1 MNTLDIDPFHTTNL
15 LSPNNFQHALRA
27 GGPIVWLPN
36 YGIYATGH
44 FQIAKAILDAPGQFI
59 SGDGVGVTSVPRES
73 APSPLLHP
81 KRNPLIEVDPP
92 RHTAVRAL
100 VEAALP
106 ASLVKQIAS
115 DAATHA
121 DVLLGNC
128 NVGKHF
134 DAVAD
139 FAMPLALG
147 AYPAAFGLRTQDRS
161 ALVALGELAMNS
173 LGPRN
178 ERFMN
183 SAAGLGPLKSW
194 LNEHLSAAALVPDSI
209 GDILYASARRTMDTV
224 DAQDLINT
232 VLISGIDT
240 FLAGLSSTLY
250 CLANNADQWQL
261 LRNQP
266 ELAGRAFEEAVRL
279 EAPIQMCYRTIR
291 DTLALGGETL
301 QAGSKIM
308 IHLGAASRD
317 EAYYHNPNRYDV
329 LREQRP
335 ALAFGS
341 GVHRCVGRGLAL
353 LQSQAVL
360 NVLLHRFSSLRLT
373 APARFHA
380 NNTLR
385 RLDSLLLQADRG

>member
-15 LSPNNFQHALRA
+15 LSPNDFQRALRA

-44 FQIAKAILDAPGQFI
+44 FQIAKAILDTPSQFI
-59 SGDGVGVTSVPRES
+59 SGDGVGITCVPRDS
-73 APSPLLHP
+73 APSPHLHP

-92 RHTAVRAL
+92 QHTVVRAL

-115 DAATHA
+115 SAAAHA
-121 DVLLGNC
+121 DALLGNC
-128 NVGKHF
+128 NPSEHF

-139 FAMPLALG
+139 FAVPLALG
-147 AYPAAFGLRTQDRS
+147 AYPQAFGLRTQDRS
-161 ALVALGELAMNS
+161 ALVTLGELAMNS

-178 ERFMN
+178 QRFMQ
-183 SAAGLGPLKSW
+183 SAARLGELKFW
-194 LNEHLSAAALVPDSI
+194 LSEHLSPTALKADSI
-209 GDILYASARRTMDTV
+209 GATLYASASRTMEAV

-261 LRNQP
+261 LHDRP
-266 ELAGRAFEEAVRL
+266 ELASRAFEEAVRL
-279 EAPIQMCYRTIR
+279 EAPIQMCYRTVR
-291 DTLALGGETL
+291 DTLVLAEETL

-317 EAYYHNPNRYDV
+317 ETYYQHPDRYD
-329 LREQRP
+329 LQREERLG
-335 ALAFGS
+335 LAFGS

-353 LQSQAVL
+353 LQSQAVI

-373 APARFHA
+373 ASASFHA

-385 RLDSLLLQADRG
+385 RLSTLPLQASLS